1 MAIRCITATA
11 YFLEISYLKSMA
23 YKVKLIFLLRILF
36 WVGRN
41 EQ

>member
-1 MAIRCITATA
+1 MAIRCIATTAIFIEIICFKSIT
-11 YFLEISYLKSMA
+11 YSSKLFIPLE
-23 YKVKLIFLLRILF
+23 ILF

>member
-1 MAIRCITATA
+1 MAIRCIAATA
-11 YFLEISYLKSMA
+11 IIIEIIPFKSNI
-23 YKVKLIFLLRILF
+23 YSSKLFFLLEILF

>member
-1 MAIRCITATA
+1 MAIRCIGATA
-11 YFLEISYLKSMA
+11 FFIEIICFKSII
-23 YKVKLIFLLRILF
+23 YRSKLIFLLEILF

>member
-1 MAIRCITATA
+1 MAIRCIAATA
-11 YFLEISYLKSMA
+11 YFIEISLLKSIT
-23 YKVKLIFLLRILF
+23 YRIKLIFLLQIQF

>member
-1 MAIRCITATA
+1 MAIRCIAATVP
-11 YFLEISYLKSMA
+11 FMEISYLKSIT
-23 YKVKLIFLLRILF
+23 YSSKLFFLLEILF

>member
-1 MAIRCITATA
+1 MAIRCIAATA
-11 YFLEISYLKSMA
+11 IIIEIICFKSIT
-23 YKVKLIFLLRILF
+23 YSSRLFFLLEILF

>member
-1 MAIRCITATA
+1 MAIRCIGATGIFIRFNP
-11 YFLEISYLKSMA
+11 YKSIGYEII
-23 YKVKLIFLLRILF
+23 LIFLLQIAF